1 MREIVLSLGSNIEP
15 EKHIRFA
22 INELTDLYGELF
34 ISPIYQSKSIGF
46 DGPDFLNLV
55 LILKSDCLLDE
66 IIKFNQ
72 AVECKAGRIRGEKTY
87 ASRNLDIDVLLFG
100 SENLRSHGKNIPRD
114 EIEKNAYVLKPLSDL
129 IPEGIHPVMGLTY
142 ATLWS
147 EFTDKSQTLQQIKFD
162 KDKSNFK

>member
-1 MREIVLSLGSNIEP
+1 MRDIVLSLGSNIEP

-22 INELTDLYGELF
+22 ISELTSLYGDLS
-34 ISPIYQSKSIGF
+34 ISPVYQSKSIGF

-55 LILKSDCLLDE
+55 LAFNSDRLLGE
-66 IIKFNQ
+66 IIRFNQ

-100 SENLRSHGKNIPRD
+100 DENLRNEGKNIPRD

-129 IPEGIHPVMGLTY
+129 IPEGIHPVKGLTY
-142 ATLWS
+142 SILWS
-147 EFTDKSQTLQQIKFD
+147 EFMDTSQTLRKIKFD
-162 KDKSNFK
+162 KHNSN